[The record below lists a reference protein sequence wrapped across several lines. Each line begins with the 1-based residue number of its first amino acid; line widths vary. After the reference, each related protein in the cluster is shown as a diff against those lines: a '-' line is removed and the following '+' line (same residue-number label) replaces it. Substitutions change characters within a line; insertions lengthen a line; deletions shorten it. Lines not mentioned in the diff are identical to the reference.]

1 MAMIQIDHNIPMP
14 TPSSPEGYP
23 FADMQPGDSFFVPA
37 GSAGCVKLRVYVNAA
52 ATRYRKASGHD
63 IKLRSIRVTENGVAG
78 LRVWRVQ

>member
-1 MAMIQIDHNIPMP
+1 MAMIQIDHDIPMP
-14 TPSSPEGYP
+14 ATSSPENYP

-37 GSAGCVKLRVYVNAA
+37 GSTGCDKLRVYVNAA
-52 ATRYRKASGHD
+52 VTRYRKVSGHD